1 MPSLDGFLEV
11 PCARCGRT
19 GAKIQWGDVCP
30 VCRDEKKRRASR
42 IGRWAA
48 VPATIAVGAWVL
60 LSVPPDVPV
69 ARIYGMVAVVATYV
83 LVRRIVSRIAQDFV
97 K

>member
-1 MPSLDGFLEV
+1 MLSHDGFLEV

-19 GAKIQWGDVCP
+19 GTKIQWGDVCP
-30 VCRDEKKRRASR
+30 VCRDEKRRRASR
-42 IGRWAA
+42 IGRRAA

-60 LSVPPDVPV
+60 LSVPSDVPV

>member
-1 MPSLDGFLEV
+1 MPSPDGFLEV

-83 LVRRIVSRIAQDFV
+83 LVRRIVSRIAQDLV